1 MPLQFIFGNSGAGKS
16 WYLYHKIVEESI
28 AHPDRQY
35 LVIVP
40 EQFTLQTQ
48 KDIVTMHPRGGI
60 MNIDIVSFERLAYRV
75 MEEVGEDM
83 GQVLEETGK
92 SLVLRKVAQK
102 KKKELKVLKEQ
113 MKKPGYIAQLKST
126 VSEFTQYHVGPEDME
141 RMLAAVEDKPQL
153 YYKLRDIQI
162 LYQGFTEYLQG
173 TYITAEQVLEMLC
186 RVIGRWEKLE
196 DCVIALDGFTGF
208 TPIQYQL
215 LEEILPRARNVYAV
229 ITLDEKE
236 DPYKPGSPHRLF
248 FMSKQTVR
256 RLLEI
261 AGRTRTE
268 VKEAVRIPRGEKGR
282 FAHSPALAHL
292 EKYIFRYGGMEY
304 EGPQEE
310 IQIRVCRNPQEE
322 MEMAADEIR
331 RMVRVQGYRYRDFA
345 VVTGDMEG
353 YASYAAWAFE
363 DAGIPYFLDQKHTVL
378 MNPFIE
384 FIRAAVDIAVD
395 NYSYD
400 SVFRFLRCG
409 LTDLLPEEIDLMENY
424 VIALGIRGTKR
435 WEEEWIRNYRGQEE
449 GETAE
454 AEALRR
460 YLMESL
466 LPFTS
471 AWKKKGLTVREGVTA
486 LYQFILSC
494 RLQEKLK
501 YQEEFFR
508 QQKEHALV
516 KEYSQIY
523 GIIMDL
529 LDKMVDVLGE
539 EKVTVRELQ
548 ELLEAG
554 LQEAKVGIIPPSTD
568 QVMVGDIER
577 TRLKDIRVLFFAGV
591 NEGTIPKKE
600 GGQGLL
606 SDIDRE
612 YLRGSRV
619 ELAPTQKE
627 NNDNQRFY
635 LYLNMTKPRNRLIL
649 SYSRTNGKGE
659 AANPAYLIRNMQ
671 KIFPGMTPREME
683 EERMQLERLE
693 NPVRGL
699 EYLTHGLRESF
710 DREPGED
717 WKELWRWYLSSPAYR
732 ETARKLA
739 DAAFYANPH
748 DHISRSAA
756 RALYGTVLEN
766 SPTRLERFAACA
778 FAHFLEHG
786 LGLRERTE
794 YQFNA
799 MDMGNVLHTALELF
813 ARKLGLLGISWKDL
827 GEENRQALVEESVE
841 EIINDYGNTILHSS
855 ARNEYM
861 IARVKRM
868 MNRTVWA
875 LQKQVERGEFLPRR
889 FEVSFSMAD
898 SLKSVNIALSE
909 EEKLKLKGRIDR
921 MDTFEDG
928 NNIYVKVIDYK
939 SGNTSFDLVA
949 LYHGLQLQL
958 VLYLSAGMEIEQQEH
973 PDKEI
978 KPAGIFYY
986 NIKDPVVDKV
996 TGESPEA
1003 LNERILKHLRV
1014 NGLVTEEK
1022 EILEKLDYGF
1032 ARELPYA
1039 SSVVPAAFNKDGS
1052 LSRTSAAVN
1061 EYQFGILRDYVE
1073 KKIRDIGVDILK
1085 GDVKAAPYQLGQK
1098 NPCTFCPYQG
1108 VCGFDE
1114 KIPGYSFRR
1123 LGALSPEEIWK
1134 KMKEEV

>member
-1 MPLQFIFGNSGAGKS
+1 MPLQFVFGNSGSGKS
-16 WYLYHKIVEESI
+16 WTLYHKIIEESMEY
-28 AHPDRQY
+28 PKRQY
-35 LVIVP
+35 LILVP
-40 EQFTLQTQ
+40 EQFTMQTQ
-48 KDIVTMHPRGGI
+48 KDLVAMHPRGGI
-60 MNIDIVSFERLAYRV
+60 MNIDVVSFERLAFRV
-75 MEEVGEDM
+75 MEEIGEDM

-113 MKKPGYIAQLKST
+113 IKKPGYIAQLKST

-141 RMLAAVEDKPQL
+141 RMLRSVEDKPQL

-162 LYQGFTEYLQG
+162 LYQGFMDYLRG

-186 RVIGRWEKLE
+186 RVIWKWQRLE
-196 DCVIALDGFTGF
+196 ECVVVLDGFTGF
-208 TPIQYQL
+208 TPVQYRL
-215 LEEILPRARNVYAV
+215 LEEIFPRAGKIYAV

-236 DPYKPGSPHRLF
+236 DPYSPGSPHKLF
-248 FMSKQTVR
+248 FMSKQTVH
-256 RLLEI
+256 RLLQI
-261 AGRTRTE
+261 ARRTRTE
-268 VKEAVRIPRGEKGR
+268 VGKEICIHRDEQGR
-282 FAHSPALAHL
+282 FAHSPALAYL
-292 EKYIFRYGGMEY
+292 EQNIFRYGSRPYPGK
-304 EGPQEE
+304 QEE
-310 IQIRVCRNPQEE
+310 IEIRICRTPQSE

-331 RMVRVQGYRYRDFA
+331 RLVREQGYRYRDFA

-363 DAGIPYFLDQKHTVL
+363 DAGIPCFLDQKHSVL

-384 FIRAAVDIAVD
+384 FIRAAVEIAAD

-409 LTDLLPEEIDLMENY
+409 LTELIPEEVDLLENY

-435 WEEEWIRNYRGQEE
+435 WEEEWIRRYRGQEE
-449 GETAE
+449 GETVRME
-454 AEALRR
+454 AIR
-460 YLMESL
+460 SL
-466 LPFTS
+466 LMSSLHPFTS
-471 AWKKKGLTVREGVTA
+471 TLKKKGLTVREGVTA
-486 LYQFILSC
+486 LYQFIVGF

-501 YQEEFFR
+501 HQEKLFR
-508 QQKEHALV
+508 SAGEYAMV

-523 GIIMDL
+523 EIIMEL
-529 LDKMVDVLGE
+529 LDKMADVLGE
-539 EKVTVRELQ
+539 ERVTVKEFQ

-554 LQEAKVGIIPPSTD
+554 LQEAKVGVIPPSAD
-568 QVMVGDIER
+568 QVLVGDIER
-577 TRLKDIRVLFFAGV
+577 TRLKDVRVLFFAGV
-591 NEGTIPKKE
+591 NEGVIPRKE
-600 GGQGLL
+600 SGGGLL

-627 NNDNQRFY
+627 NHDNQRFY
-635 LYLNMTKPRNRLIL
+635 LYLNMTKPRDRLIL

-659 AANPAYLIRNMQ
+659 SSNPAYLIRSIQ
-671 KIFPGMTPREME
+671 HIFPEISPRDME
-683 EERMQLERLE
+683 EETPCLE

-699 EYLTHGLRESF
+699 EYLSKGFREAF
-710 DREPGED
+710 DREPRD
-717 WKELWRWYLSSPAYR
+717 AWKELWSWYLRSPNYR
-732 ETARKLA
+732 DTAKKLA
-739 DAAFYANPH
+739 EAAFYTNPH
-748 DHISRSAA
+748 DHISLSAA
-756 RALYGTVLEN
+756 RALYGTTLEN

-786 LGLRERTE
+786 LGLRERIQ

-813 ARKLGLLGISWKDL
+813 ARKLGLLGIGWRDL
-827 GEENRQALVEESVE
+827 GEEKRLTLVEESVE
-841 EIINDYGNTILHSS
+841 EIINDYGNTVLHSS

-875 LQKQVERGEFLPRR
+875 LQKQVERGDFVPRR
-889 FEVSFSMAD
+889 FEVSFSMTD

-909 EEKLKLKGRIDR
+909 EEEMKLKGRIDR
-921 MDTFEDG
+921 LDTYEDG
-928 NNIYVKVIDYK
+928 NHVYVKVIDYK

-958 VLYLSAGMEIEQQEH
+958 VLYLNAAVEIEQQEH
-973 PDKEI
+973 PGKEV

-996 TGESPEA
+996 PGESLED
-1003 LNERILKHLRV
+1003 LNERILKNLRV
-1014 NGLVTEEK
+1014 NGLVTGEK
-1022 EILEKLDYGF
+1022 EILEKMDQGF
-1032 ARELPYA
+1032 AGEPPYI

-1061 EYQFGILRDYVE
+1061 DYQFNILREYVD
-1073 KKIRDIGVDILK
+1073 KKIRDIGTDILK
-1085 GDVKAAPYQLGQK
+1085 GNVKVSPYQLGQK
-1098 NPCTFCPYQG
+1098 NPCTYCPYHG

-1123 LGALSPEEIWK
+1123 LGALPPEELWE
-1134 KMKEEV
+1134 KMKEEM